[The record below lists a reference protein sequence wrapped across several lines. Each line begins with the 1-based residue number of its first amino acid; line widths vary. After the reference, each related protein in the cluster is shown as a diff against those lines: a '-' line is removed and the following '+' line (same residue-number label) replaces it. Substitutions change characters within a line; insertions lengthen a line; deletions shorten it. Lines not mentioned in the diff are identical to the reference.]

1 MNVAELLAE
10 ARAAGRRYLC
20 EDEVKEILGGMGIP
34 ATSCRLAHN
43 EEEAVEL
50 ARELGYPVVLKVRSP
65 LIAHKSDTGGVALN
79 LADSRQVR
87 LAYREIMARATAV
100 DPAAAVTVQ
109 PMASP
114 GREMIIGVTTDRQF
128 GPVLM
133 CGLGGVFTEIL
144 GDVSFRLIPVNSDVA
159 RNMIRSLRGYRLLAG
174 YRGAPPADEEALVN
188 ILVKVSELVATYP
201 QIRELDL
208 NPVVVYDRGALV
220 LDARLILAG

>member
-1 MNVAELLAE
+1 MNVAEFLAE

-20 EDEVKEILGGMGIP
+20 EDEVKEILGGVGIP
-34 ATSCRLAHN
+34 VPPCLLAHN
-43 EEEAVEL
+43 EEEAVER
-50 ARELGYPVVLKVRSP
+50 AGELGYPVVLKVRSP
-65 LIAHKSDTGGVALN
+65 LITHKSDTGGVALN
-79 LADSRQVR
+79 LVDSRQVR
-87 LAYREIMARATAV
+87 LAYREIMARARAT

-144 GDVSFRLIPVNSDVA
+144 GDVSFRLVPVSPGVA

-188 ILVKVSELVATYP
+188 ILVKISDLVASYP
-201 QIRELDL
+201 QIQEMDL

-220 LDARLILAG
+220 LDARMVLAG